1 MNRWV
6 EAARPRTLPLALAS
20 IMLGNMLAYSQGTF
34 DWIIAILAI
43 LTTVALQVLSNF
55 ANDFGDS
62 MNGVDNQDR
71 KVALR
76 AVQTGKI
83 NREEMKK
90 VVVLTATLSFFMGVG
105 LLAYSLQDASW
116 DIWMKFLGLGIAC
129 IAAAI
134 AYTVGKRPY
143 GYMGLGDLSVFL
155 FFGLVGTMGSYF
167 LQTKTLPWHIALPAA
182 GCGLLSVAV
191 LNLNNLRDLE
201 NDKRTGK
208 YSIPVRIGKTLGFYY
223 QKALLFI
230 GILPFASYH
239 LIAYQVG
246 ASTTSN
252 MLILLGYYP
261 IIIMLRELNPNMTPA
276 EIDPFLK
283 KTALRTLLLI
293 LLFGISEIIQS
304 SYQYP

>member
-6 EAARPRTLPLALAS
+6 EAARPRTLPLAVAS
-20 IMLGNMLAYSQGTF
+20 IMLGNMLAYSKGTF

-90 VVVLTATLSFFMGVG
+90 GVVLTATLSFLMGVG
-105 LLAYSLQDASW
+105 LLAYSLKGATW
-116 DIWMKFLGLGIAC
+116 DIWMKFLGLGVAC

-134 AYTVGKRPY
+134 AYTVGKKPY
-143 GYMGLGDLSVFL
+143 GYMGLGDLSVFI
-155 FFGLVGTMGSYF
+155 FFGLVGTLGSYF

-246 ASTTSN
+246 ASTTGN
-252 MLILLGYYP
+252 LLILLGYYP
-261 IIIMLRELNPNMTPA
+261 IIIMLRELNPNMSPA
-276 EIDPFLK
+276 EIDPYLK

-293 LLFGISEIIQS
+293 LLFGISEIIQ
-304 SYQYP
+304 

>member
-6 EAARPRTLPLALAS
+6 EAARPRTLPLAVAS

-43 LTTVALQVLSNF
+43 ITTVALQVLSNF

-62 MNGVDNQDR
+62 TNGVDNQDR

-105 LLAYSLQDASW
+105 LLAYSLQNASW
-116 DIWMKFLGLGIAC
+116 DIWMKFLGLGVAC

-223 QKALLFI
+223 QKALLLI

-276 EIDPFLK
+276 EIDPYLK

-293 LLFGISEIIQS
+293 LLFGISEIIQ
-304 SYQYP
+304 